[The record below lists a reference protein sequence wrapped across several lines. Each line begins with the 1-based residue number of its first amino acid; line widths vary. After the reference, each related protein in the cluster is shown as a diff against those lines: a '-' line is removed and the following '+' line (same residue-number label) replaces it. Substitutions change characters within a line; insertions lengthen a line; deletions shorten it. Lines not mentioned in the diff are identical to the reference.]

1 MLLILF
7 SSGISLKAQN
17 VLEKNIT
24 AEKIDT
30 ISINA
35 NQIFRISVS
44 TSKTDKIK
52 IRSTLDG
59 EYQNEFQVVLSENNH
74 MLKLSLEH
82 LSFNDIPDDKRNA
95 HKVIAA
101 NLQLEIPEDL
111 ALNIVSD
118 IGSVELKGDFNL
130 LYIQLLEGRCYV
142 EGDAKTATINTFDG
156 DIIVVTKHAEVV
168 ANSNHGK
175 ITLDDFSDAISI
187 WNLKS
192 IKGNI
197 TVVKPD

>member
-101 NLQLEIPEDL
+101 TLHLEIPEDL

-118 IGSVELKGDFNL
+118 IGSVDLKGDFNS
-130 LYIQLLEGRCYV
+130 LYIQLLQGQCYI
-142 EGDAKTATINTFDG
+142 EGDAKTAMINTFDG
-156 DIIVVTKHAEVV
+156 DINVVTKHAEVV